1 MVSGEWS
8 IFDRERSMVNG
19 QQSTGN
25 GQRSMVKRT
34 GVQNVGAI
42 GATLFDYLLCAPR
55 VKQLLNVGSTLGVYS
70 VVIFPRQRS

>member
-1 MVSGEWS
+1 
-8 IFDRERSMVNG
+8 
-19 QQSTGN
+19 
-25 GQRSMVKRT
+25 MVKRT

-70 VVIFPRQRS
+70 VVIFPRQRSWLAHPESLPV